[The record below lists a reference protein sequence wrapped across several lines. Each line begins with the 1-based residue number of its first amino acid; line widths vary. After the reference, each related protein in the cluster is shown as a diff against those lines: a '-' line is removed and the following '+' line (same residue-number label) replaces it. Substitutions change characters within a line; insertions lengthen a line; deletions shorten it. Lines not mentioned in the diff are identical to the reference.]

1 MIAGSRR
8 LDADLE
14 QAAPVM
20 SYQPLRIPAGS
31 DLRRALEQAALVKD
45 GGSAFVISGIGSL
58 GVARLRLAAADAETL
73 LEGPF
78 EILSLSGTLTPDGA
92 HLHMAIADADGRVL
106 GGHVCYGNEVRTT
119 AEVLLAALPGWALA
133 RELDPQTGYRELVVR
148 RSDTG
153 DANDG

>member
-1 MIAGSRR
+1 
-8 LDADLE
+8 
-14 QAAPVM
+14 M
-20 SYQPLRIPAGS
+20 SCQPLRLAPGS
-31 DLRRALEQAALVKD
+31 DLRRTLEQAALVKD

-58 GVARLRLAAADAETL
+58 GTARLRLAGAEAETPL
-73 LEGPF
+73 AGPF

-92 HLHMAIADADGRVL
+92 HLHMTIADAEGRVL

-119 AEVLLAALPGWALA
+119 AEVLLAAPSGWALS